1 VPSRTVA
8 GSGKAGVVVAKLGR
22 LFQSIADAASVIADF

>member
-1 VPSRTVA
+1 VA

-22 LFQSIADAASVIADF
+22 LFRSVADAASVIADFG